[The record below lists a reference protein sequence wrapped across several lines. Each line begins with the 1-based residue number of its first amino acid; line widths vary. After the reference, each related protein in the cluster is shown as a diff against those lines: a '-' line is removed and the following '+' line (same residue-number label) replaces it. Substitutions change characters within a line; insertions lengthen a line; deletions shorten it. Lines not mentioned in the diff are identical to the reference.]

1 MMYKLRGCGDAVSLN
16 TYADRIRTIECIK
29 IDVNT
34 GVEKDAT
41 HPLFGQGVRNGLEGS
56 PPRERGCALPPR
68 PGRASRPAG
77 ESSGR
82 SRPD

>member
-1 MMYKLRGCGDAVSLN
+1 MRSCDKSVHKQNPHYRMHQDTMN
-16 TYADRIRTIECIK
+16 
-29 IDVNT
+29 VNT
-34 GVEKDAT
+34 EAGEKDAT

-56 PPRERGCALPPR
+56 LPRERGCALPPR

-77 ESSGR
+77 EFSGR